1 MKVNNLLKN
10 LVENNEL
17 RKENWDYDRKV
28 QELENDHKSV
38 KEDYEM
44 RIKLVE
50 DRIVQRESKGEA
62 RRVAELK
69 RNYEIEM

>member
-1 MKVNNLLKN
+1 LN
-10 LVENNEL
+10 LVYKIYYIVENSEL
-17 RKENWDYDRKV
+17 RKENWDYDRKI
-28 QELENDHKSV
+28 QELENDQKSM
-38 KEDYEM
+38 KEDYET

-50 DRIVQRESKGEA
+50 DRIVQREGKGEA

>member
-1 MKVNNLLKN
+1 MN
-10 LVENNEL
+10 LVYKIYYIVENSEL
-17 RKENWDYDRKV
+17 RKENWDYDRKI
-28 QELENDHKSV
+28 QELENDQKSM
-38 KEDYEM
+38 KEDYET

-50 DRIVQRESKGEA
+50 DRIVQREGKGEA

>member
-1 MKVNNLLKN
+1 LKVNNLLKN